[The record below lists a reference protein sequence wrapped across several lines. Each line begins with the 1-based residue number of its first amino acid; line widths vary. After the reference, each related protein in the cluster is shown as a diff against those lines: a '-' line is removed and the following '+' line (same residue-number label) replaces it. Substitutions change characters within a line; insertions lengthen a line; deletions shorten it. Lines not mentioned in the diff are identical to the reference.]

1 MMWLLFAG
9 KLVLYKVQCMMYCST
24 KVRTLY
30 CSSTYYLL
38 ALLRKM
44 SKVSSSGSVSA
55 DDDDVRIVTASEL
68 EDKIRSQLISFD
80 YVKASDLSDG
90 CGK

>member
-1 MMWLLFAG
+1 
-9 KLVLYKVQCMMYCST
+9 
-24 KVRTLY
+24 
-30 CSSTYYLL
+30 
-38 ALLRKM
+38 M

-55 DDDDVRIVTASEL
+55 DDDVRIVTASEL

>member
-1 MMWLLFAG
+1 M
-9 KLVLYKVQCMMYCST
+9 ST
-24 KVRTLY
+24 
-30 CSSTYYLL
+30 
-38 ALLRKM
+38 
-44 SKVSSSGSVSA
+44 KVSSSGSVSA
-55 DDDDVRIVTASEL
+55 DVRIVTASEL